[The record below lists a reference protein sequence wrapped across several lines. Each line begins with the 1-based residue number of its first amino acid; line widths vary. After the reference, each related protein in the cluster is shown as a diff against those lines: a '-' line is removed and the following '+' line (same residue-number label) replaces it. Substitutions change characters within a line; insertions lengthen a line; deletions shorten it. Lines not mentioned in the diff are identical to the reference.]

1 MSLQKELNRLAG
13 TSGKDAQGAA
23 NILAGTSGVELL
35 GALNTIAGTW
45 GKGIVHVMAL
55 IAQQQG
61 GGDEFSISEEG
72 YVEGLDPQGA
82 IASIPDGAII
92 VGGLNTLIVSFNSAY
107 TGKYTPFRDAAGT
120 FY

>member
-1 MSLQKELNRLAG
+1 VSLQGDLNRLLGTAG
-13 TSGKDAQGAA
+13 LGSQRAA
-23 NILAGTSGVELL
+23 NELAGTNSKELL

-45 GKGIVHVMAL
+45 GKGIIHVMAL

-61 GGDEFSISEEG
+61 SGDDFGISQEG

-92 VGGLNTLIVSFNSAY
+92 VGGLNTLIIAFNSAY
-107 TGKYTPFRDAAGT
+107 TGKYMPFRDAAGT